1 MCYPISQISF
11 INYCMK
17 LILIDDTITRLY
29 IECSRN
35 VEIFGT
41 EFKCSVINIVF
52 QFIDI

>member
-17 LILIDDTITRLY
+17 LIMVDIITRLY

-41 EFKCSVINIVF
+41 EFKCSGINIVF